1 MFSKSLFGSSSAD
14 EVFGSPRP
22 SADASEGQCVVE
34 FILNLEVPA
43 TATKES
49 RIRFCSSYFSST

>member
-1 MFSKSLFGSSSAD
+1 LFGSSSAD

-34 FILNLEVPA
+34 VILNLEVPA